1 MKLRDFIFLAWELRH
16 RLIVQFGDSLICQL
30 TGINTACGR
39 TKLFGDLTMKKH
51 QSGFTLIEL
60 MIVVAII
67 GILASVA
74 LPAYQTY
81 TQKAQ
86 FSEVVLATSAAKIA
100 VELAAQTGVAEAS
113 LDGGSNG
120 ILDLGASGFVA
131 SVVTENGTI
140 TATAVDTLP
149 DTGGT
154 DGATYTLDAAIS
166 NGQVQWTTGGTCVA
180 AGLC

>member
-1 MKLRDFIFLAWELRH
+1 
-16 RLIVQFGDSLICQL
+16 
-30 TGINTACGR
+30 
-39 TKLFGDLTMKKH
+39 MKKR

-86 FSEVVLATSAAKIA
+86 FTEVILATSAAKIA
-100 VELAAQTGVAEAS
+100 VELAAQTGVTDAN

-120 ILDLGASGFVA
+120 ILDLGASGFVT
-131 SVVTENGTI
+131 SVVTVNGLI
-140 TATAVDTLP
+140 TATANGLLDA
-149 DTGGT
+149 GGVNA
-154 DGATYTLDAAIS
+154 ATYTLDSTIA
-166 NGQVQWTTGGTCVA
+166 NGQVQWTIGGTCQA